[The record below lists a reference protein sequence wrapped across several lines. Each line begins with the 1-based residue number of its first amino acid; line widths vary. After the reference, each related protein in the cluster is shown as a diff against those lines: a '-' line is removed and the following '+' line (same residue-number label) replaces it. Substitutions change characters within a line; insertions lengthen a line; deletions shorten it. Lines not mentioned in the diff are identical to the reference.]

1 MLAIAPTAPAPAWRQ
16 RPWKQAL
23 LWLSFLGPLFFAT
36 YLGSLEIVSWRQH
49 VPVIVFDWERHIPFL
64 AWTIVPYWS
73 IDILYGIALFLPPT
87 RGELRTLAFRL
98 LTAQIVATIIFLV
111 APLRLTSTIPADTGA
126 FATFYGALGE
136 VITKPFNM
144 APSLHIAL
152 LVILWAAY
160 HRNLPRR
167 WHWLMHIWAVL
178 IGASVMTAFQHHFFD
193 VPTGALLG
201 LFCLWLWPD
210 GAASPI
216 TQFQLTKDARRWRLA
231 AYYAAGACALLITG
245 TLVWGSALWLWW
257 PAVSLAFVAFA
268 YAGGGAA
275 TFQKSS
281 DGQHSLAVR
290 VLLWPYHVGAWINSR
305 AWTSR
310 LVHAAEVADGIH
322 IGRIPS
328 TASTSLSVVDL
339 TAELHKPAGLANW
352 RSVPALDLVAVPL
365 PALREAVRHIEH
377 MRLSHAGQA
386 SGVLVCCALG
396 FSRSAA
402 AVAAWLVASGRA
414 ANVADAVAAV
424 QRVRPQVRI
433 GAEQLSVLEAIRT
446 AEHAHE

>member
-1 MLAIAPTAPAPAWRQ
+1 MLAPERTTPAISWRQ
-16 RPWKQAL
+16 RPWKEAL

-49 VPVIVFDWERHIPFL
+49 VPVIVFEWERHIPFL

-73 IDILYGIALFLPPT
+73 IDLLYGIALLLPPT
-87 RGELRTLAFRL
+87 RPELRTLAFRL
-98 LTAQIVATIIFLV
+98 LTAQIIATIIFLV

-126 FATFYGALGE
+126 FAPFYGALGE

-160 HRNLPRR
+160 ARYLPRR

-201 LFCLWLWPD
+201 LLCLWLWPD

-216 TQFQLTKDARRWRLA
+216 AQFQSTRDAARWRLA
-231 AYYAAGACALLITG
+231 GFYAAGACALLLAG
-245 TLVWGSALWLWW
+245 TLVWGTALWLWW
-257 PAVSLAFVAFA
+257 PAVSLAFVAYA

-275 TFQKSS
+275 TFQKTA
-281 DGQHSLAVR
+281 DGRQSPAVR
-290 VLLWPYHVGAWINSR
+290 VLLWPYHLGAWINSR
-305 AWTSR
+305 AWTHR
-310 LVHAAEVADGIH
+310 LKNASEVADGIH

-328 TASTSLSVVDL
+328 TQPSGMAVVDL
-339 TAELHKPAGLANW
+339 TAELHKPADEGEW
-352 RSVPALDLVAVPL
+352 RSVPALDLVTVPL
-365 PALREAVRHIEH
+365 PALRDAAHHIEQ
-377 MRLSHAGQA
+377 MRLARTGQD
-386 SGVLVCCALG
+386 SRVLVCCALG

-414 ANVADAVAAV
+414 TTARDALVAV

-433 GAEQLSVLEAIRT
+433 SIEQLDVIDAMRLVENV
-446 AEHAHE
+446 HG